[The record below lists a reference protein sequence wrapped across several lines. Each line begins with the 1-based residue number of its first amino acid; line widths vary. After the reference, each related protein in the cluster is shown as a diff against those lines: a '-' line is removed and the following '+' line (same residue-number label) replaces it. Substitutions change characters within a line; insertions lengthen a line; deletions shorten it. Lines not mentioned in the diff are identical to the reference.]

1 MAEIRFNYGDKFT
14 QTSDTNTG
22 IGSTIPA
29 GKLDVAGGTSAG
41 SLRVSGIATLS
52 SYQGFVNTKL
62 TSTENMIVE
71 AGQSG
76 SVSGEVVVSTGQ
88 TISVSTGATTGQG
101 GIHSLKVYETFMPP
115 VGGTADRP
123 TDVKPGM
130 VYYNKDFKT
139 IEFWDGNFWK
149 QVDNTTAS
157 GRAALMGGGL
167 SGYSSPVTSAITA
180 FNIVV
185 GGKETVFGDLTGT
198 QNAST
203 GLGNRT
209 RGICVRGQGSTPGA
223 IEYVTMA
230 SLGDSITFGD
240 LNTVAYRTGG
250 GSSSSTRGL
259 IFGGRGAPGSAH
271 NVIQYIEIM
280 TLGNALDFGD
290 TIVTQRGQGC
300 NIGSPIRGFCIA
312 NSTYLA
318 GIEFVTI
325 ASKGNSIDFGDNIYG
340 GAYQAGC
347 SNSVRGVIAG
357 GYQFPATFLADQKS
371 YITLASE
378 GNAIEFGD
386 LTEGGNDGLG
396 YAYAAATAVRGVVLG
411 GMDSSPSPSPS
422 RTTVDAFNFDSKGE
436 ITVIGDL
443 SQRKRDGACHSDSHG
458 GLGGF

>member
-14 QTSDTNTG
+14 QTSDSNTG

-29 GKLDVAGGTSAG
+29 GKLDVAGTASAG

-62 TSTENMIVE
+62 TPTEDLIVE
-71 AGQSG
+71 AGNSG

-325 ASKGNSIDFGDNIYG
+325 ASKGNSNDFGDNIYG

>member
-14 QTSDTNTG
+14 QTSDSNTG

-62 TSTENMIVE
+62 STTEDLIVE

-130 VYYNKDFKT
+130 VYFNKDFKT

-259 IFGGRGAPGSAH
+259 IFGGRGAPGSPH

>member
-14 QTSDTNTG
+14 QTSDSNTG
-22 IGSTIPA
+22 IGSTNPVA
-29 GKLDVAGGTSAG
+29 KLDVAGGTSAG

-76 SVSGEVVVSTGQ
+76 SVSGEVVIGTGQ

-101 GIHSLKVYETFMPP
+101 GIQSLKVYETFMPP

-149 QVDNTTAS
+149 QADNTTAS

-167 SGYSSPVTSAITA
+167 TGYSSPVTSNITA

-185 GGKETVFGDLTGT
+185 GGEETVFGDLTTT

-209 RGICVRGQGSTPGA
+209 RGICVRGSGSTPGA

-259 IFGGRGAPGSAH
+259 IFGGRGAPGSPH

>member
-14 QTSDTNTG
+14 QTSDSNTG

-62 TSTENMIVE
+62 STTEDLIVD

>member
-14 QTSDTNTG
+14 QTSDSNTG

-62 TSTENMIVE
+62 STTEDLIVE

-167 SGYSSPVTSAITA
+167 SGGSSPVTSAITA